1 MEKYINQI
9 INADCLEILKEL
21 PDKSVDFVMTD
32 PPYGMNYHSG
42 HYKNGNPHKKIV
54 GDNEYPANIIP
65 LLKRK
70 ARKGVFAFC
79 RWDNL
84 REVEQPDSF
93 IVWVK
98 NNWSAGDLNKEF
110 GRMWEGILFYALEDF
125 KFNRRI
131 PDVIESKRISAVELK
146 HPTEKPVNLMK
157 KLIEYCTQPDDI
169 ILDPFAG
176 SGSTLVAAAQ
186 LNRKYIGVE
195 IESLYVKTI
204 QYRLANLQQHL
215 FN

>member
-1 MEKYINQI
+1 MEKYLNKI
-9 INADCLEILKEL
+9 INADCLEILKEI
-21 PDKSVDFVMTD
+21 PDKSIDFVITD

-42 HYKNGNPHKKIV
+42 YYKYGNPHKEIV
-54 GDNEYPANIIP
+54 GDNKYPADIIP

-84 REVEQPDSF
+84 KDVEQPTSF

-110 GRMWEGILFYALEDF
+110 GRMWEGILFYALDDF
-125 KFNRRI
+125 SFNKRM
-131 PDVIESKRISAVELK
+131 PDVIESKRIPSTELK
-146 HPTEKPVNLMK
+146 HPTEKPVGILK
-157 KLIEYCTQPDDI
+157 KIIEFCTQPDDI

-186 LNRKYIGVE
+186 LNRQYIGIE
-195 IESLYVKTI
+195 IDSMYVKI
-204 QYRLANLQQHL
+204 CQSRLSQLQQAL
-215 FN
+215 L